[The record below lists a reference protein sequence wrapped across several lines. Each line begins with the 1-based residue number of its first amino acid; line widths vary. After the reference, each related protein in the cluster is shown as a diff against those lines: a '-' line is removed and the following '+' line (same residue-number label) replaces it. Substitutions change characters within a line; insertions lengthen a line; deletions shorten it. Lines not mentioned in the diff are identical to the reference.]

1 LNRQLFTLEIS
12 GRGILTFDADDF
24 QMAERLVSSPQFQS
38 HLMSY
43 EIVGGRA
50 WDGQQPIRVREALLE
65 EIDVWG
71 TVFRANGE
79 PERRCLVW
87 LSAVTNPNA
96 RRDPNS

>member
-1 LNRQLFTLEIS
+1 LLCHRNFN
-12 GRGILTFDADDF
+12 
-24 QMAERLVSSPQFQS
+24 
-38 HLMSY
+38 LMSY

-50 WDGQQPIRVREALLE
+50 WDGQQPMRVREALLE

-87 LSAVTNPNA
+87 LSAVTNPSA